1 MTDYETCSLIAAHV
15 SGAEAGAENAAEWA
29 RKPDEREGRGERAEL
44 ATHILLNVLYNPHS
58 AICINFQ
65 ISNSN
70 TLRKFCIELAAIVNT
85 LGLIVVQFSFV

>member
-1 MTDYETCSLIAAHV
+1 MQR
-15 SGAEAGAENAAEWA
+15 SGPENQMS
-29 RKPDEREGRGERAEL
+29 GRGEVSGLNWLLTFCSMFYIIR
-44 ATHILLNVLYNPHS
+44 ILQ
-58 AICINFQ
+58 CINFQ